1 MKVTINSKKGLKTS
15 FSVLV
20 DKKTINKKLDE
31 KLLELQQKVHL
42 KGFRPG
48 KVPTSVIKNQ
58 FGKAI
63 YGEILEGILKETSAK
78 VIDEKKIKIAGQ
90 PKIELKT
97 FGEGKD
103 LDFTMEVE
111 SLPIVKLKPLDK
123 IKATNYEIKIDN
135 KLIETRLKQIAESQQ
150 SFLEK
155 KDEEIS
161 INGDLVTFDY
171 TAKVNGK
178 AFEGNEGKNVQLVL
192 GRDLFIKGFDKQL
205 LGVKKKQKILVNA
218 LLPENYPKKELANK
232 KADFECKIINIKK
245 PVETKIDD
253 AFAKKTGAKD
263 INDLKN
269 LINKQITSEYKNGLD
284 TITKKNILDNLEEIH
299 DVNLPSNLV
308 EQENKIIT
316 RNLKKEEIEKFK
328 DKNLKLA
335 RSRIKTGL
343 ILNAIGEKSDLKIKD
358 EEIRSEIEKYARS
371 MPGQEKM
378 VADYYQ
384 KNPSALAS
392 LRGALYE
399 DKIIELIKTKIN
411 LVNKSVSTKEAEDL
425 IKKFTQP
432 TKNLDSKST
441 KNTKKK
447 QTIKNKTE
455 KISKKPSKT
464 V

>member
-155 KDEEIS
+155 KDEEMS

-178 AFEGNEGKNVQLVL
+178 AFEGNEGKNIQLVL

-232 KADFECKIINIKK
+232 KANFD
-245 PVETKIDD
+245 
-253 AFAKKTGAKD
+253 KKTGAKD